1 MNDDAEFEAFLKGE
15 GDLARRLQ
23 GLAQP
28 SPGPSVDAAI
38 LGRIRTS
45 MEQQRDVAAND
56 AGEPQSGPRIAPA
69 MGMRWRVPVG
79 IAASVLVGLFATQA
93 YQSNTSRELVTMRE
107 QERAADAVLEEE
119 LAPVPAPPAPPAP
132 APAAELEQAPAM
144 PEARKPAPEM
154 AAPTPPIV
162 VPAERTRTAGLEKR
176 ASAAAAQKR
185 RAESPVAPPV
195 VSAADVATPPLPP
208 PAAPSVPAPV
218 SAAPAA
224 KSRFAAPTPQTMQE
238 VTVTGSRIQSHVA
251 EASSPVQMVSDR
263 MEVSGSRIRSGIAT
277 DRAVDGAAW
286 AQAIE
291 QMLDKGDVAGALREW
306 KKLRETYPD
315 FVAPAQLEARMKR
328 LVELND

>member
-28 SPGPSVDAAI
+28 SPSPSLDAAI

-56 AGEPQSGPRIAPA
+56 AGEAQAGPRLAPA

-107 QERAADAVLEEE
+107 QERAADAVLEEKS
-119 LAPVPAPPAPPAP
+119 APVPTPAAAADSAP
-132 APAAELEQAPAM
+132 APGLAQAPAM
-144 PEARKPAPEM
+144 PEQRKPAPEP
-154 AAPTPPIV
+154 AAPPPPPPDMPAKRMRAVELDKPRSVTP
-162 VPAERTRTAGLEKR
+162 GLE
-176 ASAAAAQKR
+176 R
-185 RAESPVAPPV
+185 RAESPGAPPV
-195 VSAADVATPPLPP
+195 MTEADVATSPVPP
-208 PAAPSVPAPV
+208 PAAPPMPAPV

-224 KSRFAAPTPQTMQE
+224 KPRLAAPTPQAMQE
-238 VTVTGSRIQSHVA
+238 VTVTGSRIPSRVA
-251 EASSPVQMVSDR
+251 ESSSPVQLSDR
-263 MEVSGSRIRSGIAT
+263 VVVSGSRIRTSIAEDHT
-277 DRAVDGAAW
+277 VDSAAW
-286 AQAIE
+286 IQAIE

-315 FVAPAQLEARMKR
+315 FVAPAPLETRMER
-328 LVELND
+328 LIELND

>member
-1 MNDDAEFEAFLKGE
+1 MNDDAAFEAFLNGE

-28 SPGPSVDAAI
+28 SPSPSLDAAI

-56 AGEPQSGPRIAPA
+56 AGEAQTGARVAPV

-93 YQSNTSRELVTMRE
+93 YQSNTSRELVTMRD

-119 LAPVPAPPAPPAP
+119 LAPVPARPAPPAA
-132 APAAELEQAPAM
+132 APAAALEQAPAM
-144 PEARKPAPEM
+144 PEERKPAPEP
-154 AAPTPPIV
+154 AAPPPPPDM
-162 VPAERTRTAGLEKR
+162 PAKRARAAELEKPRSVKPGLE
-176 ASAAAAQKR
+176 R

-195 VSAADVATPPLPP
+195 VSAADVAMSPAPP
-208 PAAPSVPAPV
+208 PAAPTMPAPV

-224 KSRFAAPTPQTMQE
+224 KSRSAAPAPQAMQE
-238 VTVTGSRIQSHVA
+238 VTVTGSRIPSRVA
-251 EASSPVQMVSDR
+251 ESYSPVQVLSDR
-263 MEVSGSRIRSGIAT
+263 VEVSGSRIRSSSAA
-277 DRAVDGAAW
+277 DRANDAAAW
-286 AQAIE
+286 VQAIE
-291 QMLDKGDVAGALREW
+291 QMLDKADVAGALREW

-315 FVAPAQLEARMKR
+315 FVAPAPLEARMKR